1 MSIDQSKIR
10 NFCIIAHIDHGKST
24 LADRIIEKTGTLTS
38 REMQAQVLD
47 NMDLE
52 RERGITI
59 KSQAVRII
67 YQAKDGEEYIFN
79 LIDTPGHVDFNY
91 EVSRSLAACD
101 GAILVVDAAQGVEAQ
116 TLANV
121 YLALDHDLDVLPVIN
136 KIDLPSARPEEVA
149 QEIEDVIGIEAMDAP
164 RISAKTGLNIEE
176 VLEQIVTKIPAP
188 AGDPKAPLKALIFDA
203 LYDSYKGVIVFCRI
217 KEGTVKVGTKIK
229 MMATG
234 AEDLVTEVGYF
245 GAGQFIPCDEL
256 SAGMV
261 GYITASI
268 KNVKDTRVGDTITDA
283 AEPITPEKQAEIER
297 WLASQPKHQPADSV
311 TEKRSNLLIVFAESL
326 ESWVLEKKVD
336 GKEITPCLNRL
347 LKEKSTLYAPNVLT
361 QVKGGRSIDAQLM
374 ICSGLLPLM
383 SGTYSSLYY
392 DNTFYTLQKAMRWL
406 KHSRSYLLTIDKV
419 STWNQGAV
427 ARSFGTDT
435 IISYHDF
442 KMTEAFGTHKR
453 IGDASFFK
461 QCREKIERGEVWKP
475 GESVYMQFVTYSGH
489 APFKLPNH
497 LRTITFPASIP
508 EKAADYMTTAHY
520 TDKAIGDFV
529 AYLKTL
535 PQYKETIVVIVGDH
549 EGLASYRQ
557 ELVGNPACRGLVSD
571 KQLTPFIVLNS
582 PVGMR
587 YDKFMG
593 QIDIY
598 PTLLNL
604 MQLDA
609 YRWHGLGQSI
619 LDPRKQGVAVGSV
632 MNVEGTG
639 SDKEVERL
647 KEAHTVSDY
656 MLRYDWLK
664 RLD

>member
-1 MSIDQSKIR
+1 MRQQLWDKTAIIFAVGIFLTFVAFDVIWCMDTTFASFSFFETYATK
-10 NFCIIAHIDHGKST
+10 IIAT
-24 LADRIIEKTGTLTS
+24 LALAGVYALT
-38 REMQAQVLD
+38 RCRWAQ
-47 NMDLE
+47 
-52 RERGITI
+52 I
-59 KSQAVRII
+59 
-67 YQAKDGEEYIFN
+67 
-79 LIDTPGHVDFNY
+79 
-91 EVSRSLAACD
+91 
-101 GAILVVDAAQGVEAQ
+101 VVM
-116 TLANV
+116 
-121 YLALDHDLDVLPVIN
+121 ALLDVLLVANLMYFRTYYSAIPASSYLEAGNLADFKASVTDSLRWADIV
-136 KIDLPSARPEEVA
+136 LPLITIATAVMAFRYKTTKRQPLTAVLKWWAAPLAGFALLLTGVNLCKGGFHKSLRSVRQSAYLCSA
-149 QEIEDVIGIEAMDAP
+149 DAP
-164 RISAKTGLNIEE
+164 
-176 VLEQIVTKIPAP
+176 
-188 AGDPKAPLKALIFDA
+188 IFSVFGCIW
-203 LYDSYKGVIVFCRI
+203 YD
-217 KEGTVKVGTKIK
+217 
-229 MMATG
+229 
-234 AEDLVTEVGYF
+234 
-245 GAGQFIPCDEL
+245 
-256 SAGMV
+256 
-261 GYITASI
+261 
-268 KNVKDTRVGDTITDA
+268 ITDA

-297 WLASQPKHQPADSV
+297 WLASQPKHQPANSV

-392 DNTFYTLQKAMRWL
+392 DNTFYTLQKAMRGL

-453 IGDASFFK
+453 IGDASFFQ

-489 APFKLPNH
+489 APFKLPDH

-508 EKAADYMTTAHY
+508 EKAVDYMTTAHY

-582 PVGMR
+582 PVGIR

>member
-1 MSIDQSKIR
+1 MRQQLWDKTAIIFAVGIFLTFVAFDVIWCMDTTFASFSFFETYATK
-10 NFCIIAHIDHGKST
+10 IIAT
-24 LADRIIEKTGTLTS
+24 LALAGVYALT
-38 REMQAQVLD
+38 RCRWAQ
-47 NMDLE
+47 
-52 RERGITI
+52 I
-59 KSQAVRII
+59 
-67 YQAKDGEEYIFN
+67 
-79 LIDTPGHVDFNY
+79 
-91 EVSRSLAACD
+91 
-101 GAILVVDAAQGVEAQ
+101 VVM
-116 TLANV
+116 
-121 YLALDHDLDVLPVIN
+121 ALLDVLLVANLMYFRTYYSAIPASSYLEAGNLADFKASVTDSLRWADIV
-136 KIDLPSARPEEVA
+136 LPLITIATAVMAFRYKTTKRQPLTAVLKWWAAPLAGFALLLTGVNLCKGGFHKSLRSVRQSAYLCSA
-149 QEIEDVIGIEAMDAP
+149 DAP
-164 RISAKTGLNIEE
+164 
-176 VLEQIVTKIPAP
+176 
-188 AGDPKAPLKALIFDA
+188 IFSVFGCIW
-203 LYDSYKGVIVFCRI
+203 YD
-217 KEGTVKVGTKIK
+217 
-229 MMATG
+229 
-234 AEDLVTEVGYF
+234 
-245 GAGQFIPCDEL
+245 
-256 SAGMV
+256 
-261 GYITASI
+261 
-268 KNVKDTRVGDTITDA
+268 ITDA

-392 DNTFYTLQKAMRWL
+392 DNTFYTLQKAMRGL

-453 IGDASFFK
+453 IGDASFFQ

-489 APFKLPNH
+489 APFKLPDH

-557 ELVGNPACRGLVSD
+557 ELVGNPACHGLVSD

-656 MLRYDWLK
+656 ILRYDWLK

>member
-1 MSIDQSKIR
+1 MRQQLWDKTAIVFAVGIFLTFVAFDVIWCMDTTFASFSFFETYATK
-10 NFCIIAHIDHGKST
+10 IIAT
-24 LADRIIEKTGTLTS
+24 LALAGVYALT
-38 REMQAQVLD
+38 RCRWAQ
-47 NMDLE
+47 
-52 RERGITI
+52 I
-59 KSQAVRII
+59 
-67 YQAKDGEEYIFN
+67 
-79 LIDTPGHVDFNY
+79 
-91 EVSRSLAACD
+91 
-101 GAILVVDAAQGVEAQ
+101 VVM
-116 TLANV
+116 
-121 YLALDHDLDVLPVIN
+121 ALLDVLLVANLMYFRTYYSAIPASSYLEAGNLADFKASVTDSLRWADIV
-136 KIDLPSARPEEVA
+136 LPLISIATAVMAFRYKTTKRQPLTAVLKWWAAPLAGFALLLTGVNLCKGGFHKSLRSVRQSAYLCSA
-149 QEIEDVIGIEAMDAP
+149 DAP
-164 RISAKTGLNIEE
+164 
-176 VLEQIVTKIPAP
+176 
-188 AGDPKAPLKALIFDA
+188 IFSVFGCIW
-203 LYDSYKGVIVFCRI
+203 YD
-217 KEGTVKVGTKIK
+217 
-229 MMATG
+229 
-234 AEDLVTEVGYF
+234 
-245 GAGQFIPCDEL
+245 
-256 SAGMV
+256 
-261 GYITASI
+261 
-268 KNVKDTRVGDTITDA
+268 ITDA
-283 AEPITPEKQAEIER
+283 AEPITPEKQAEIEQ

-336 GKEITPCLNRL
+336 GKEITPYLNRL

-392 DNTFYTLQKAMRWL
+392 DNTFYTLQKAMRGL

-453 IGDASFFK
+453 IGDASFFQ

-489 APFKLPNH
+489 APFKLPDH

-557 ELVGNPACRGLVSD
+557 ELVGNPACHGLVSD

-604 MQLDA
+604 MQLDT

>member
-1 MSIDQSKIR
+1 MRQQLWDKTSIVFAVGIFLTFVAFDVIWCMDTTFASFSFFETYATK
-10 NFCIIAHIDHGKST
+10 IIAT
-24 LADRIIEKTGTLTS
+24 LALAGVYALT
-38 REMQAQVLD
+38 RCRWAQ
-47 NMDLE
+47 
-52 RERGITI
+52 I
-59 KSQAVRII
+59 
-67 YQAKDGEEYIFN
+67 
-79 LIDTPGHVDFNY
+79 
-91 EVSRSLAACD
+91 
-101 GAILVVDAAQGVEAQ
+101 VVM
-116 TLANV
+116 
-121 YLALDHDLDVLPVIN
+121 ALLDVLLVANLMYFRTYYSAIPASSYLEAGNLADFKASVTDSLRWADIV
-136 KIDLPSARPEEVA
+136 LPLITIATAVMAFRYKTTKRQPLTAVLKWWAAPLAGFALLLTGVNLCKGGFHKSLRSVRQSAYLCSA
-149 QEIEDVIGIEAMDAP
+149 DAP
-164 RISAKTGLNIEE
+164 
-176 VLEQIVTKIPAP
+176 
-188 AGDPKAPLKALIFDA
+188 IFSVFGCIW
-203 LYDSYKGVIVFCRI
+203 YD
-217 KEGTVKVGTKIK
+217 
-229 MMATG
+229 
-234 AEDLVTEVGYF
+234 
-245 GAGQFIPCDEL
+245 
-256 SAGMV
+256 
-261 GYITASI
+261 
-268 KNVKDTRVGDTITDA
+268 ITDA
-283 AEPITPEKQAEIER
+283 AEPITPEKQAEIEQ

-392 DNTFYTLQKAMRWL
+392 DNTFYTLQKAMRGL

-453 IGDASFFK
+453 IGDASFFQ

>member
-1 MSIDQSKIR
+1 MKQQLWDKTAIIFAVGIFLTFVAFDVIWCMDTTFASFSFFETYATK
-10 NFCIIAHIDHGKST
+10 IIAT
-24 LADRIIEKTGTLTS
+24 LALAGVYALT
-38 REMQAQVLD
+38 RCRWAQ
-47 NMDLE
+47 
-52 RERGITI
+52 I
-59 KSQAVRII
+59 
-67 YQAKDGEEYIFN
+67 
-79 LIDTPGHVDFNY
+79 
-91 EVSRSLAACD
+91 
-101 GAILVVDAAQGVEAQ
+101 VVM
-116 TLANV
+116 
-121 YLALDHDLDVLPVIN
+121 ALLDVLLVANLMYFRTYYSAIPASSYLEAGNLADFKASVTDSLRWADIVLPLITIATAVIAFRYKTTKRQPLTAVLKWWAAPLAGFALLLTGVN
-136 KIDLPSARPEEVA
+136 LCKGGFHKSLRSVRQSAYLCSA
-149 QEIEDVIGIEAMDAP
+149 DAP
-164 RISAKTGLNIEE
+164 
-176 VLEQIVTKIPAP
+176 
-188 AGDPKAPLKALIFDA
+188 IFSIFGCIW
-203 LYDSYKGVIVFCRI
+203 YD
-217 KEGTVKVGTKIK
+217 
-229 MMATG
+229 
-234 AEDLVTEVGYF
+234 
-245 GAGQFIPCDEL
+245 
-256 SAGMV
+256 
-261 GYITASI
+261 
-268 KNVKDTRVGDTITDA
+268 ITDA

-326 ESWVLEKKVD
+326 ESWVLEKEVD

-392 DNTFYTLQKAMRWL
+392 DNTFYTLQKAMRGL

-453 IGDASFFK
+453 IGDASFFQ

-489 APFKLPNH
+489 APFKLPDH

-557 ELVGNPACRGLVSD
+557 ELVSNPACRGLVSD

>member
-1 MSIDQSKIR
+1 MRQQLWDKTAIIFAVGIFLTFVAFDVIWCMDTTFASFSFFETYATK
-10 NFCIIAHIDHGKST
+10 IIAT
-24 LADRIIEKTGTLTS
+24 LALAGVYALT
-38 REMQAQVLD
+38 RCRWAQ
-47 NMDLE
+47 
-52 RERGITI
+52 I
-59 KSQAVRII
+59 
-67 YQAKDGEEYIFN
+67 
-79 LIDTPGHVDFNY
+79 
-91 EVSRSLAACD
+91 
-101 GAILVVDAAQGVEAQ
+101 VVM
-116 TLANV
+116 
-121 YLALDHDLDVLPVIN
+121 ALLDVLLVANLMYFRTYYSAIPASSYLEAGNLADFKASVTDSLRWADIV
-136 KIDLPSARPEEVA
+136 LPLITIATAVMAFRYKATKRQPLTAVLKWWAAPLAGFALLLTGVNLCKGGFHKSLRSVRQSAYLCSA
-149 QEIEDVIGIEAMDAP
+149 DAP
-164 RISAKTGLNIEE
+164 
-176 VLEQIVTKIPAP
+176 
-188 AGDPKAPLKALIFDA
+188 IFSVFGCIW
-203 LYDSYKGVIVFCRI
+203 YD
-217 KEGTVKVGTKIK
+217 
-229 MMATG
+229 
-234 AEDLVTEVGYF
+234 
-245 GAGQFIPCDEL
+245 
-256 SAGMV
+256 
-261 GYITASI
+261 
-268 KNVKDTRVGDTITDA
+268 ITDA

-392 DNTFYTLQKAMRWL
+392 DNTFYTLQKAMRGL

-453 IGDASFFK
+453 IGDASFFQ

-489 APFKLPNH
+489 APFKLPDH

-520 TDKAIGDFV
+520 TDKANGDFV

>member
-1 MSIDQSKIR
+1 MRQQLWDKTAIIFAVGIFLTFVAFDVIWCMDTTFASFSFFETYATK
-10 NFCIIAHIDHGKST
+10 IIAT
-24 LADRIIEKTGTLTS
+24 LALAGVYALT
-38 REMQAQVLD
+38 RCRWAQ
-47 NMDLE
+47 
-52 RERGITI
+52 I
-59 KSQAVRII
+59 
-67 YQAKDGEEYIFN
+67 
-79 LIDTPGHVDFNY
+79 
-91 EVSRSLAACD
+91 
-101 GAILVVDAAQGVEAQ
+101 VVM
-116 TLANV
+116 
-121 YLALDHDLDVLPVIN
+121 ALLDVLLVAN
-136 KIDLPSARPEEVA
+136 LMYFRTYYSAIPA
-149 QEIEDVIGIEAMDAP
+149 SSYLEAGNLADFKASVTDSLRWADIVMPLITIATAVMAFRYKTTKRQPLTAVLKWWAAPLAGFALLLTGVNLCKGGFHKSLRSVRQSAYLCSADAP
-164 RISAKTGLNIEE
+164 
-176 VLEQIVTKIPAP
+176 
-188 AGDPKAPLKALIFDA
+188 IFSVFGCIW
-203 LYDSYKGVIVFCRI
+203 YD
-217 KEGTVKVGTKIK
+217 
-229 MMATG
+229 
-234 AEDLVTEVGYF
+234 
-245 GAGQFIPCDEL
+245 
-256 SAGMV
+256 
-261 GYITASI
+261 
-268 KNVKDTRVGDTITDA
+268 ITDA

-392 DNTFYTLQKAMRWL
+392 DNTFYTLQKAMRGL

-453 IGDASFFK
+453 IGDASFFQ

-489 APFKLPNH
+489 APFKLPDH

-557 ELVGNPACRGLVSD
+557 ELVDNPICHGLVSD

>member
-1 MSIDQSKIR
+1 MRQQLWDKTAIIFAVGIFLTFVAFDVIWCMDTTFASFSFFETYATK
-10 NFCIIAHIDHGKST
+10 IIAT
-24 LADRIIEKTGTLTS
+24 LALAGVYALT
-38 REMQAQVLD
+38 RCRWAQ
-47 NMDLE
+47 
-52 RERGITI
+52 I
-59 KSQAVRII
+59 
-67 YQAKDGEEYIFN
+67 
-79 LIDTPGHVDFNY
+79 
-91 EVSRSLAACD
+91 
-101 GAILVVDAAQGVEAQ
+101 VVM
-116 TLANV
+116 
-121 YLALDHDLDVLPVIN
+121 ALLDVLLVANLMYFRTYYSAIPTSSYLEAGNLADFKASVTDSLRWADIV
-136 KIDLPSARPEEVA
+136 LPLITIATAVMAFRYKTTKRQPLTAVLKWWAAPLAGFALLLTGVNLCKGGFHKSLRSVRQSAYLCSA
-149 QEIEDVIGIEAMDAP
+149 DAP
-164 RISAKTGLNIEE
+164 
-176 VLEQIVTKIPAP
+176 
-188 AGDPKAPLKALIFDA
+188 IFSVFGCIW
-203 LYDSYKGVIVFCRI
+203 YD
-217 KEGTVKVGTKIK
+217 
-229 MMATG
+229 
-234 AEDLVTEVGYF
+234 
-245 GAGQFIPCDEL
+245 
-256 SAGMV
+256 
-261 GYITASI
+261 
-268 KNVKDTRVGDTITDA
+268 ITDA

-392 DNTFYTLQKAMRWL
+392 DNTFYTLQKAMRGL

-453 IGDASFFK
+453 IGDASFFQ

-489 APFKLPNH
+489 APFKLPDH

-508 EKAADYMTTAHY
+508 EKVADYMNTAHY

-535 PQYKETIVVIVGDH
+535 PQYKETIVVIVGGH

>member
-1 MSIDQSKIR
+1 MRQQLWDKTAIIFAVGIFLTFVAFDVIWCMDTTFASFSFFETYATK
-10 NFCIIAHIDHGKST
+10 IIAT
-24 LADRIIEKTGTLTS
+24 LALAGVYALTRS
-38 REMQAQVLD
+38 RWAQ
-47 NMDLE
+47 
-52 RERGITI
+52 I
-59 KSQAVRII
+59 
-67 YQAKDGEEYIFN
+67 
-79 LIDTPGHVDFNY
+79 
-91 EVSRSLAACD
+91 
-101 GAILVVDAAQGVEAQ
+101 VVM
-116 TLANV
+116 
-121 YLALDHDLDVLPVIN
+121 ALLDVLMVANLMYFRTYYSAIPASSYLEAGNLADFKASVTDSLRWADIV
-136 KIDLPSARPEEVA
+136 LPLITIATAVMAFRSKTTKRQPLTAVLKWWAAPLAGFALLLTGVNLCKGGFHKSLRSVRQSAYLCSA
-149 QEIEDVIGIEAMDAP
+149 DAP
-164 RISAKTGLNIEE
+164 
-176 VLEQIVTKIPAP
+176 
-188 AGDPKAPLKALIFDA
+188 IFSVFGCIW
-203 LYDSYKGVIVFCRI
+203 YD
-217 KEGTVKVGTKIK
+217 
-229 MMATG
+229 
-234 AEDLVTEVGYF
+234 
-245 GAGQFIPCDEL
+245 
-256 SAGMV
+256 
-261 GYITASI
+261 
-268 KNVKDTRVGDTITDA
+268 ITDA

-326 ESWVLEKKVD
+326 ESWVLEKEVD

-392 DNTFYTLQKAMRWL
+392 DNTFYTLQKAMRGL

-453 IGDASFFK
+453 IGDASFFQ
-461 QCREKIERGEVWKP
+461 QCREKIESGEVWKP

-582 PVGMR
+582 PIGMR

-647 KEAHTVSDY
+647 KEAHSVSDY
-656 MLRYDWLK
+656 MLRYNWLK

>member
-1 MSIDQSKIR
+1 MRQQLWDKTAIIFAVGIFLTFVAFDVIWCMDTTFASFSFFETYATK
-10 NFCIIAHIDHGKST
+10 IIAT
-24 LADRIIEKTGTLTS
+24 LALAGVYALT
-38 REMQAQVLD
+38 RCRWAQ
-47 NMDLE
+47 
-52 RERGITI
+52 I
-59 KSQAVRII
+59 
-67 YQAKDGEEYIFN
+67 
-79 LIDTPGHVDFNY
+79 
-91 EVSRSLAACD
+91 
-101 GAILVVDAAQGVEAQ
+101 VVM
-116 TLANV
+116 
-121 YLALDHDLDVLPVIN
+121 ALLDVLLVAN
-136 KIDLPSARPEEVA
+136 LMYFRTYYSAIPA
-149 QEIEDVIGIEAMDAP
+149 SSYLEAGNLADFKASVTDSLRWADIVLLLISIATAVMAFRYKTTKRQPLTAVLKWWAAPLAGFALLLTGVNLCKGGFHKSLRSVRQSAYLCSADAP
-164 RISAKTGLNIEE
+164 
-176 VLEQIVTKIPAP
+176 
-188 AGDPKAPLKALIFDA
+188 IFSVFGCIW
-203 LYDSYKGVIVFCRI
+203 YD
-217 KEGTVKVGTKIK
+217 
-229 MMATG
+229 
-234 AEDLVTEVGYF
+234 
-245 GAGQFIPCDEL
+245 
-256 SAGMV
+256 
-261 GYITASI
+261 
-268 KNVKDTRVGDTITDA
+268 ITDA

-392 DNTFYTLQKAMRWL
+392 DNTFYTLQKAMRGL

-453 IGDASFFK
+453 IGDASFFQ

-489 APFKLPNH
+489 APFKLPDH

>member
-1 MSIDQSKIR
+1 MRQQLWDKTAIIFAVGIFLTFVAFDVIWCMDTTFASFSFFETYATK
-10 NFCIIAHIDHGKST
+10 IIAT
-24 LADRIIEKTGTLTS
+24 LALAGVYALT
-38 REMQAQVLD
+38 RCRWAQ
-47 NMDLE
+47 
-52 RERGITI
+52 I
-59 KSQAVRII
+59 
-67 YQAKDGEEYIFN
+67 
-79 LIDTPGHVDFNY
+79 
-91 EVSRSLAACD
+91 
-101 GAILVVDAAQGVEAQ
+101 VVI
-116 TLANV
+116 
-121 YLALDHDLDVLPVIN
+121 ALLDVLLVANLMYFRTYYSAIPASSYLEAGNLADFKASVTDSLRWADIV
-136 KIDLPSARPEEVA
+136 LPLITIATAVMAFRYKTAKRQPLTAVLKWWAAPLAGFALLLTGVNLCKGGFHKSLRSVRQSAYLCSA
-149 QEIEDVIGIEAMDAP
+149 DAP
-164 RISAKTGLNIEE
+164 
-176 VLEQIVTKIPAP
+176 
-188 AGDPKAPLKALIFDA
+188 IFSVFGCIW
-203 LYDSYKGVIVFCRI
+203 YD
-217 KEGTVKVGTKIK
+217 
-229 MMATG
+229 
-234 AEDLVTEVGYF
+234 
-245 GAGQFIPCDEL
+245 
-256 SAGMV
+256 
-261 GYITASI
+261 
-268 KNVKDTRVGDTITDA
+268 ITDA

-392 DNTFYTLQKAMRWL
+392 DNTFYTLQKAMRGL

-453 IGDASFFK
+453 IGDASFFQ
-461 QCREKIERGEVWKP
+461 QCQEKIERGEVWKP

-489 APFKLPNH
+489 APFKLPDH

>member
-1 MSIDQSKIR
+1 MRQQLWDKTAITFAVGIFLTFVAFDVIWCMDTTFASFSFFETYATK
-10 NFCIIAHIDHGKST
+10 IIAT
-24 LADRIIEKTGTLTS
+24 LALAGVYALT
-38 REMQAQVLD
+38 RCRWAQ
-47 NMDLE
+47 
-52 RERGITI
+52 I
-59 KSQAVRII
+59 
-67 YQAKDGEEYIFN
+67 
-79 LIDTPGHVDFNY
+79 
-91 EVSRSLAACD
+91 
-101 GAILVVDAAQGVEAQ
+101 VVM
-116 TLANV
+116 
-121 YLALDHDLDVLPVIN
+121 ALLDVLLVANLMYFRTYYSAIPASSYLEAGNLADFKASVTDSLRWADIV
-136 KIDLPSARPEEVA
+136 LPLITIATAVMAFRYKTTKRQPLTAVLKWWTAPLAGFALLLTGVNLCKGGFHKSLRSVRQSAYLCSA
-149 QEIEDVIGIEAMDAP
+149 DAP
-164 RISAKTGLNIEE
+164 
-176 VLEQIVTKIPAP
+176 
-188 AGDPKAPLKALIFDA
+188 IFSVFGCIW
-203 LYDSYKGVIVFCRI
+203 YD
-217 KEGTVKVGTKIK
+217 
-229 MMATG
+229 
-234 AEDLVTEVGYF
+234 
-245 GAGQFIPCDEL
+245 
-256 SAGMV
+256 
-261 GYITASI
+261 
-268 KNVKDTRVGDTITDA
+268 ITDA

-392 DNTFYTLQKAMRWL
+392 DNTFYTLQKAMRGQ

-453 IGDASFFK
+453 IGDASFFQ

-489 APFKLPNH
+489 APFKLPDH

-619 LDPRKQGVAVGSV
+619 LDPRKQGVAVGSM

-647 KEAHTVSDY
+647 NEAHTVSDY

>member
-1 MSIDQSKIR
+1 MRQQLWDKTAIIFAVGIFLTFVAFDVIWCMDTTFASFSFFETYATK
-10 NFCIIAHIDHGKST
+10 IIAT
-24 LADRIIEKTGTLTS
+24 LALAGVYALT
-38 REMQAQVLD
+38 RCRWAQ
-47 NMDLE
+47 
-52 RERGITI
+52 I
-59 KSQAVRII
+59 
-67 YQAKDGEEYIFN
+67 
-79 LIDTPGHVDFNY
+79 
-91 EVSRSLAACD
+91 
-101 GAILVVDAAQGVEAQ
+101 VVM
-116 TLANV
+116 
-121 YLALDHDLDVLPVIN
+121 ALLDVLLVANLMYFRTYYSAIPASSYLEAGNLADFKASVTDSLRWADIV
-136 KIDLPSARPEEVA
+136 LPLITIATAVMAFRYKTTKRQPLTAVLKWWAAPLAGFALLLTGVNLCKGGFHKSLRSVRQSAYLCSA
-149 QEIEDVIGIEAMDAP
+149 DAP
-164 RISAKTGLNIEE
+164 
-176 VLEQIVTKIPAP
+176 
-188 AGDPKAPLKALIFDA
+188 IFSVFGCIW
-203 LYDSYKGVIVFCRI
+203 YD
-217 KEGTVKVGTKIK
+217 
-229 MMATG
+229 
-234 AEDLVTEVGYF
+234 
-245 GAGQFIPCDEL
+245 
-256 SAGMV
+256 
-261 GYITASI
+261 
-268 KNVKDTRVGDTITDA
+268 ITDA
-283 AEPITPEKQAEIER
+283 AEPITPEKQAEIEL

-336 GKEITPCLNRL
+336 GKEITPCLNSL

-392 DNTFYTLQKAMRWL
+392 DNTFYTLQKAMRGL

-453 IGDASFFK
+453 IGDASFFQ

-489 APFKLPNH
+489 APFKLPDH

>member
-1 MSIDQSKIR
+1 MRQQLWDKTAIIFAVGIFLTFVAFDVIWCMDTTFASFSFFETYATK
-10 NFCIIAHIDHGKST
+10 IIAT
-24 LADRIIEKTGTLTS
+24 LALAGVYALT
-38 REMQAQVLD
+38 RCRWAQ
-47 NMDLE
+47 
-52 RERGITI
+52 I
-59 KSQAVRII
+59 
-67 YQAKDGEEYIFN
+67 
-79 LIDTPGHVDFNY
+79 
-91 EVSRSLAACD
+91 
-101 GAILVVDAAQGVEAQ
+101 VVM
-116 TLANV
+116 
-121 YLALDHDLDVLPVIN
+121 ALLDVLLVANLMYFRTYYSAIPASSYLEAGNLADFKASVTDSLRWADIV
-136 KIDLPSARPEEVA
+136 LPLITIATAVMAFRYKTTKRQPLTAVLKWWAAPLAGFALLLTGVNLCKGGFHKSLRSVRQSAYLCSA
-149 QEIEDVIGIEAMDAP
+149 DAP
-164 RISAKTGLNIEE
+164 
-176 VLEQIVTKIPAP
+176 
-188 AGDPKAPLKALIFDA
+188 IFSVFGCFW
-203 LYDSYKGVIVFCRI
+203 YD
-217 KEGTVKVGTKIK
+217 
-229 MMATG
+229 
-234 AEDLVTEVGYF
+234 
-245 GAGQFIPCDEL
+245 
-256 SAGMV
+256 
-261 GYITASI
+261 
-268 KNVKDTRVGDTITDA
+268 ITDA

-392 DNTFYTLQKAMRWL
+392 DNTFYTLQKAMRGL

-453 IGDASFFK
+453 IGDASFFQ

-489 APFKLPNH
+489 APFKLPDH

-557 ELVGNPACRGLVSD
+557 ELIGNPACRGLVSD

>member
-1 MSIDQSKIR
+1 MDTTFASFSFFETYATK
-10 NFCIIAHIDHGKST
+10 IIAT
-24 LADRIIEKTGTLTS
+24 LALAGVYALT
-38 REMQAQVLD
+38 RCRWAQ
-47 NMDLE
+47 
-52 RERGITI
+52 I
-59 KSQAVRII
+59 
-67 YQAKDGEEYIFN
+67 
-79 LIDTPGHVDFNY
+79 
-91 EVSRSLAACD
+91 
-101 GAILVVDAAQGVEAQ
+101 VVM
-116 TLANV
+116 
-121 YLALDHDLDVLPVIN
+121 ALLDVLLVANLMYFRTYYSAIPASSYLEAGNLADFKASVTDSLRWADIV
-136 KIDLPSARPEEVA
+136 LPLITIATAVMAFRYKTTKRQPLTAVLKWWAAPLAGFALLLTGVNLCKGGFHKSLRSVRQSAYLCSA
-149 QEIEDVIGIEAMDAP
+149 DAP
-164 RISAKTGLNIEE
+164 
-176 VLEQIVTKIPAP
+176 
-188 AGDPKAPLKALIFDA
+188 IFSVFGCIW
-203 LYDSYKGVIVFCRI
+203 YD
-217 KEGTVKVGTKIK
+217 
-229 MMATG
+229 
-234 AEDLVTEVGYF
+234 
-245 GAGQFIPCDEL
+245 
-256 SAGMV
+256 
-261 GYITASI
+261 
-268 KNVKDTRVGDTITDA
+268 ITDA

-392 DNTFYTLQKAMRWL
+392 DNTFYTLQKAMRGL

-453 IGDASFFK
+453 IGDASFFQ

-489 APFKLPNH
+489 APFKLPDH

>member
-1 MSIDQSKIR
+1 MRQQLWDKTAIIFAVGIFLTFVAFDVIWCMDTTFASFSFFETYATK
-10 NFCIIAHIDHGKST
+10 IIAT
-24 LADRIIEKTGTLTS
+24 LALAGVYALT
-38 REMQAQVLD
+38 RCRWAQ
-47 NMDLE
+47 
-52 RERGITI
+52 I
-59 KSQAVRII
+59 
-67 YQAKDGEEYIFN
+67 
-79 LIDTPGHVDFNY
+79 
-91 EVSRSLAACD
+91 
-101 GAILVVDAAQGVEAQ
+101 VVM
-116 TLANV
+116 
-121 YLALDHDLDVLPVIN
+121 ALLDVLLVAN
-136 KIDLPSARPEEVA
+136 LMYFRTYYSAIPA
-149 QEIEDVIGIEAMDAP
+149 SSYLEAGNLADFKASVTDSLRWADIVMSLITIATAVMAFRYKTTKRQPLTAVLKWWAAPLAGFALLLTGVNLCKGGFHKSLRSVRQSAYLCSADAP
-164 RISAKTGLNIEE
+164 
-176 VLEQIVTKIPAP
+176 
-188 AGDPKAPLKALIFDA
+188 IFSVFGCIW
-203 LYDSYKGVIVFCRI
+203 YD
-217 KEGTVKVGTKIK
+217 
-229 MMATG
+229 
-234 AEDLVTEVGYF
+234 
-245 GAGQFIPCDEL
+245 
-256 SAGMV
+256 
-261 GYITASI
+261 
-268 KNVKDTRVGDTITDA
+268 ITDA
-283 AEPITPEKQAEIER
+283 AEPITPEKQVEIER

-392 DNTFYTLQKAMRWL
+392 DNTFYTLQKAMRGL

-453 IGDASFFK
+453 IGDASFFQ

-489 APFKLPNH
+489 APFKLPDH

>member
-1 MSIDQSKIR
+1 MRQQLWDKTAIIFAVGIFLTFVAFDVIWCMDTTFASFSFFETYATK
-10 NFCIIAHIDHGKST
+10 IIAT
-24 LADRIIEKTGTLTS
+24 LALAGVYALT
-38 REMQAQVLD
+38 RCRWAQ
-47 NMDLE
+47 
-52 RERGITI
+52 I
-59 KSQAVRII
+59 
-67 YQAKDGEEYIFN
+67 
-79 LIDTPGHVDFNY
+79 
-91 EVSRSLAACD
+91 
-101 GAILVVDAAQGVEAQ
+101 VVM
-116 TLANV
+116 
-121 YLALDHDLDVLPVIN
+121 ALLDVLLVANLMYFRTYYSAIPASSYLEAGNLADFKASVTDSLRWADIV
-136 KIDLPSARPEEVA
+136 LPLITIATAVMAFRYKTTKRQPLTAVLKWWAAPLAGFALLLTGVNLCKGGFHKSLCSVRQSAYLCSA
-149 QEIEDVIGIEAMDAP
+149 DAP
-164 RISAKTGLNIEE
+164 
-176 VLEQIVTKIPAP
+176 
-188 AGDPKAPLKALIFDA
+188 IFSVFGCIW
-203 LYDSYKGVIVFCRI
+203 YD
-217 KEGTVKVGTKIK
+217 
-229 MMATG
+229 
-234 AEDLVTEVGYF
+234 
-245 GAGQFIPCDEL
+245 
-256 SAGMV
+256 
-261 GYITASI
+261 
-268 KNVKDTRVGDTITDA
+268 ITDA

-392 DNTFYTLQKAMRWL
+392 DNTFYTLQKAMRGL

-453 IGDASFFK
+453 IGDASFFQ

-489 APFKLPNH
+489 APFKLPDH

-549 EGLASYRQ
+549 EGLVSYRQ

>member
-1 MSIDQSKIR
+1 MRQQLWDKTAIIFAVGIFLTFVAFDVIWCMDTTFASFSFFETYATK
-10 NFCIIAHIDHGKST
+10 IIAT
-24 LADRIIEKTGTLTS
+24 LALTGVYALT
-38 REMQAQVLD
+38 RCRWAQ
-47 NMDLE
+47 
-52 RERGITI
+52 I
-59 KSQAVRII
+59 
-67 YQAKDGEEYIFN
+67 
-79 LIDTPGHVDFNY
+79 
-91 EVSRSLAACD
+91 
-101 GAILVVDAAQGVEAQ
+101 VVM
-116 TLANV
+116 
-121 YLALDHDLDVLPVIN
+121 ALLDVLLVAN
-136 KIDLPSARPEEVA
+136 LMYFRTYYSAIPA
-149 QEIEDVIGIEAMDAP
+149 SSYLEAGNLADFKASVTDSLRWADIVMPLITIATAVMAFRYKTTKRQPLTAVLKWWAAPLAGFALLLTGVNLCKGGFHKSLRSVRQSAYLCSADAP
-164 RISAKTGLNIEE
+164 
-176 VLEQIVTKIPAP
+176 
-188 AGDPKAPLKALIFDA
+188 IFSVFGCIW
-203 LYDSYKGVIVFCRI
+203 YD
-217 KEGTVKVGTKIK
+217 
-229 MMATG
+229 
-234 AEDLVTEVGYF
+234 
-245 GAGQFIPCDEL
+245 
-256 SAGMV
+256 
-261 GYITASI
+261 
-268 KNVKDTRVGDTITDA
+268 ITDA

-392 DNTFYTLQKAMRWL
+392 DNTFYTLQKAMRGL

-453 IGDASFFK
+453 IGDASFFQ

-489 APFKLPNH
+489 APFKLPDH

>member
-1 MSIDQSKIR
+1 MRQQLWDKTAIIFAVGIFLTFVAFDVIWCMDTTFASFSFFETYATK
-10 NFCIIAHIDHGKST
+10 IIAT
-24 LADRIIEKTGTLTS
+24 LALAGVYALT
-38 REMQAQVLD
+38 RCRWAQ
-47 NMDLE
+47 
-52 RERGITI
+52 I
-59 KSQAVRII
+59 
-67 YQAKDGEEYIFN
+67 
-79 LIDTPGHVDFNY
+79 
-91 EVSRSLAACD
+91 
-101 GAILVVDAAQGVEAQ
+101 VVM
-116 TLANV
+116 
-121 YLALDHDLDVLPVIN
+121 ALLDVLLVANLMYFRTYYSAIPASSYLEAGNLADFKASVTDSLRWADIV
-136 KIDLPSARPEEVA
+136 LPLITIATAVMAFRYKTTKRQPLTAVLKWWAVPLAGFALLLTGVNLCKGGFHKSLRSVRQSAYLCSA
-149 QEIEDVIGIEAMDAP
+149 DAP
-164 RISAKTGLNIEE
+164 
-176 VLEQIVTKIPAP
+176 
-188 AGDPKAPLKALIFDA
+188 IFSVFGCIW
-203 LYDSYKGVIVFCRI
+203 YD
-217 KEGTVKVGTKIK
+217 
-229 MMATG
+229 
-234 AEDLVTEVGYF
+234 
-245 GAGQFIPCDEL
+245 
-256 SAGMV
+256 
-261 GYITASI
+261 
-268 KNVKDTRVGDTITDA
+268 ITDA

-297 WLASQPKHQPADSV
+297 WLASQPKHQPANSV

-392 DNTFYTLQKAMRWL
+392 DNTFYTLQKAMRGL

-453 IGDASFFK
+453 IGDASFFQ

-489 APFKLPNH
+489 APFKLPDH

-609 YRWHGLGQSI
+609 HRWHGLGQSI
-619 LDPRKQGVAVGSV
+619 LDPRKQGVTVGSV

-647 KEAHTVSDY
+647 KEAHTVADY

>member
-1 MSIDQSKIR
+1 MRQQLWDKTAIIFAVGIFLTFVAFDVIWCMDTTFASFSFFETYATK
-10 NFCIIAHIDHGKST
+10 IIAT
-24 LADRIIEKTGTLTS
+24 LALAGVYALT
-38 REMQAQVLD
+38 RCRWAQ
-47 NMDLE
+47 
-52 RERGITI
+52 I
-59 KSQAVRII
+59 
-67 YQAKDGEEYIFN
+67 
-79 LIDTPGHVDFNY
+79 
-91 EVSRSLAACD
+91 
-101 GAILVVDAAQGVEAQ
+101 VVM
-116 TLANV
+116 
-121 YLALDHDLDVLPVIN
+121 ALLDVLLVANLMYFRTYYSAIPASSYLEAGNLADFKASVTDSLRWADIV
-136 KIDLPSARPEEVA
+136 LPLITIATAVMAFRYKTTKRQPLTAVLKWWAAPLAGFALLLTGVNLCKGGFHKSLRSVRQSAYLCSA
-149 QEIEDVIGIEAMDAP
+149 DAP
-164 RISAKTGLNIEE
+164 
-176 VLEQIVTKIPAP
+176 
-188 AGDPKAPLKALIFDA
+188 IFSVFGCIW
-203 LYDSYKGVIVFCRI
+203 YD
-217 KEGTVKVGTKIK
+217 
-229 MMATG
+229 
-234 AEDLVTEVGYF
+234 
-245 GAGQFIPCDEL
+245 
-256 SAGMV
+256 
-261 GYITASI
+261 
-268 KNVKDTRVGDTITDA
+268 ITDA
-283 AEPITPEKQAEIER
+283 AEPITPEKQVEIER
-297 WLASQPKHQPADSV
+297 WLASQPKHQPANSV

-392 DNTFYTLQKAMRWL
+392 DNTFYTLQKAMRGL

-453 IGDASFFK
+453 IGDASFFQ

-475 GESVYMQFVTYSGH
+475 GESVYMQFVSYSGH
-489 APFKLPNH
+489 APFKLPDH

-508 EKAADYMTTAHY
+508 EKVADYMTTAHY

>member
-1 MSIDQSKIR
+1 MRQQLWDKTAIIFAVGIFLTFVAFDVIWCMDTTFASFSFFETYATK
-10 NFCIIAHIDHGKST
+10 IIAT
-24 LADRIIEKTGTLTS
+24 LALAGVYALT
-38 REMQAQVLD
+38 RCRWAQ
-47 NMDLE
+47 
-52 RERGITI
+52 I
-59 KSQAVRII
+59 
-67 YQAKDGEEYIFN
+67 
-79 LIDTPGHVDFNY
+79 
-91 EVSRSLAACD
+91 
-101 GAILVVDAAQGVEAQ
+101 VVM
-116 TLANV
+116 
-121 YLALDHDLDVLPVIN
+121 ALLDVLLVANLMYFRTYYSAIPASSYLEAGNLADFKASVTDSLRWADIV
-136 KIDLPSARPEEVA
+136 LPLITIATAVMAFRYKTTKRQPLTAVLKWWAAPLAGFALLLTGVNLCKGGFHKSLRSVRQSAYLCSA
-149 QEIEDVIGIEAMDAP
+149 DAP
-164 RISAKTGLNIEE
+164 
-176 VLEQIVTKIPAP
+176 
-188 AGDPKAPLKALIFDA
+188 IFSVFGCIW
-203 LYDSYKGVIVFCRI
+203 YD
-217 KEGTVKVGTKIK
+217 
-229 MMATG
+229 
-234 AEDLVTEVGYF
+234 
-245 GAGQFIPCDEL
+245 
-256 SAGMV
+256 
-261 GYITASI
+261 
-268 KNVKDTRVGDTITDA
+268 ITDA
-283 AEPITPEKQAEIER
+283 AEPITPEKQVEIER

-392 DNTFYTLQKAMRWL
+392 DNTFYTLQKAMRGL

-453 IGDASFFK
+453 IGDASFFQ

-489 APFKLPNH
+489 APFKLPDH

-604 MQLDA
+604 MQLDT

>member
-1 MSIDQSKIR
+1 MRQQLWDKTSIVFAVGIFLTFVAFDVIWCMDTTFASFSFFETYATK
-10 NFCIIAHIDHGKST
+10 IIAT
-24 LADRIIEKTGTLTS
+24 LALAGVYALT
-38 REMQAQVLD
+38 RCRWAQ
-47 NMDLE
+47 
-52 RERGITI
+52 I
-59 KSQAVRII
+59 
-67 YQAKDGEEYIFN
+67 
-79 LIDTPGHVDFNY
+79 
-91 EVSRSLAACD
+91 
-101 GAILVVDAAQGVEAQ
+101 VVM
-116 TLANV
+116 
-121 YLALDHDLDVLPVIN
+121 ALLDVLLVANLMYFRTYYSAIPASSYLEAGNLADFKASVTDSLRWADIV
-136 KIDLPSARPEEVA
+136 LPLITIATAVMAFRYKTTKRQPLTAVLKWWAAPLAGFALLLTGVNLCKGGFHKSLRSVRQSAYLCSA
-149 QEIEDVIGIEAMDAP
+149 DAP
-164 RISAKTGLNIEE
+164 
-176 VLEQIVTKIPAP
+176 
-188 AGDPKAPLKALIFDA
+188 IFSVFGCIW
-203 LYDSYKGVIVFCRI
+203 YD
-217 KEGTVKVGTKIK
+217 
-229 MMATG
+229 
-234 AEDLVTEVGYF
+234 
-245 GAGQFIPCDEL
+245 
-256 SAGMV
+256 
-261 GYITASI
+261 
-268 KNVKDTRVGDTITDA
+268 ITDA

-392 DNTFYTLQKAMRWL
+392 DNTFYTLQKAMRGL

-453 IGDASFFK
+453 IGDASFFQ

-489 APFKLPNH
+489 APFKLPDH

-647 KEAHTVSDY
+647 KEAHSVSDY

>member
-1 MSIDQSKIR
+1 MRQQLWDKTAIIFAVGIFLTFVAFDEIWCMDTTFASFSFFETYATK
-10 NFCIIAHIDHGKST
+10 IIAT
-24 LADRIIEKTGTLTS
+24 LALAGVYALT
-38 REMQAQVLD
+38 RCRWAQ
-47 NMDLE
+47 
-52 RERGITI
+52 I
-59 KSQAVRII
+59 
-67 YQAKDGEEYIFN
+67 
-79 LIDTPGHVDFNY
+79 
-91 EVSRSLAACD
+91 
-101 GAILVVDAAQGVEAQ
+101 VVM
-116 TLANV
+116 
-121 YLALDHDLDVLPVIN
+121 ALLDVLLVANLMYFRTYYSAIPASSYLEAGNLADFKASVTDSLRWADIVLPLITIATAVIAFRYKTTKRQPLTAVLKWWAAPLAGFALLLTGVN
-136 KIDLPSARPEEVA
+136 LCKGGFHKSLRSVRQSAYLCSA
-149 QEIEDVIGIEAMDAP
+149 DAP
-164 RISAKTGLNIEE
+164 
-176 VLEQIVTKIPAP
+176 
-188 AGDPKAPLKALIFDA
+188 IFSVFGCIW
-203 LYDSYKGVIVFCRI
+203 YD
-217 KEGTVKVGTKIK
+217 
-229 MMATG
+229 
-234 AEDLVTEVGYF
+234 
-245 GAGQFIPCDEL
+245 
-256 SAGMV
+256 
-261 GYITASI
+261 
-268 KNVKDTRVGDTITDA
+268 ITDA

-336 GKEITPCLNRL
+336 GKEITPCLNSL

-392 DNTFYTLQKAMRWL
+392 DNTFYTLQKAMRGL

-453 IGDASFFK
+453 IGDASFFQ

-489 APFKLPNH
+489 APFKLPDH

>member
-1 MSIDQSKIR
+1 MRQQLWNKTAIIFAVGIFLTFVAFDVIWCMDTTFASFSFFETYATK
-10 NFCIIAHIDHGKST
+10 IIAT
-24 LADRIIEKTGTLTS
+24 LALAGVYALT
-38 REMQAQVLD
+38 RCRWAQ
-47 NMDLE
+47 
-52 RERGITI
+52 I
-59 KSQAVRII
+59 
-67 YQAKDGEEYIFN
+67 
-79 LIDTPGHVDFNY
+79 
-91 EVSRSLAACD
+91 
-101 GAILVVDAAQGVEAQ
+101 VVI
-116 TLANV
+116 
-121 YLALDHDLDVLPVIN
+121 ALLDVLLVANLMYFRTYYSAIPASSYLEAGNLADFKASVTDSLRWADIV
-136 KIDLPSARPEEVA
+136 LPLITIATAVMAFRYKTAKRQPLTAVLKWWAAPLAGFALLLTGVNLCKGGFHKSLRSVRQSAYLCSA
-149 QEIEDVIGIEAMDAP
+149 DAP
-164 RISAKTGLNIEE
+164 
-176 VLEQIVTKIPAP
+176 
-188 AGDPKAPLKALIFDA
+188 IFSVFGCIW
-203 LYDSYKGVIVFCRI
+203 YD
-217 KEGTVKVGTKIK
+217 
-229 MMATG
+229 
-234 AEDLVTEVGYF
+234 
-245 GAGQFIPCDEL
+245 
-256 SAGMV
+256 
-261 GYITASI
+261 
-268 KNVKDTRVGDTITDA
+268 ITDA

-392 DNTFYTLQKAMRWL
+392 DNTFYTLQKAMRGL

-453 IGDASFFK
+453 IGDASFFQ

-475 GESVYMQFVTYSGH
+475 GESVYIQFVTYSGH
-489 APFKLPNH
+489 APFKLPDH
-497 LRTITFPASIP
+497 LRTITFPVSIP

-557 ELVGNPACRGLVSD
+557 ELIGNPACRGLVSD

>member
-1 MSIDQSKIR
+1 MRQQLWDKTAIVFAVGIFLTFVAFDVIWCMDTTCASFSFFETYATK
-10 NFCIIAHIDHGKST
+10 IIAT
-24 LADRIIEKTGTLTS
+24 LALAGVYALT
-38 REMQAQVLD
+38 RCRWAQ
-47 NMDLE
+47 
-52 RERGITI
+52 I
-59 KSQAVRII
+59 
-67 YQAKDGEEYIFN
+67 
-79 LIDTPGHVDFNY
+79 
-91 EVSRSLAACD
+91 
-101 GAILVVDAAQGVEAQ
+101 VVM
-116 TLANV
+116 
-121 YLALDHDLDVLPVIN
+121 ALLDVLMVANLMYFRTYYSAIPASSYLEAGNLADFKASVTDSLRWADIVLPLITIATAVIAFRSKTTKRQPLTAVLKWWAAPLAGFALLLTGVN
-136 KIDLPSARPEEVA
+136 LCKGGFHKSLRSVRQSAYLCSA
-149 QEIEDVIGIEAMDAP
+149 DAP
-164 RISAKTGLNIEE
+164 
-176 VLEQIVTKIPAP
+176 
-188 AGDPKAPLKALIFDA
+188 IFSVFGCIW
-203 LYDSYKGVIVFCRI
+203 YD
-217 KEGTVKVGTKIK
+217 
-229 MMATG
+229 
-234 AEDLVTEVGYF
+234 
-245 GAGQFIPCDEL
+245 
-256 SAGMV
+256 
-261 GYITASI
+261 
-268 KNVKDTRVGDTITDA
+268 ITDA

-392 DNTFYTLQKAMRWL
+392 DNTFYTLQKAMRGL

-453 IGDASFFK
+453 IGDASFFQ

-489 APFKLPNH
+489 APFKLPDH

-582 PVGMR
+582 PVGMH

-647 KEAHTVSDY
+647 KEAHSVSDY

>member
-1 MSIDQSKIR
+1 MRQQLWDKTAIVFAVGIFLTFVAFDVIWCMDTTFASFSFFETYATK
-10 NFCIIAHIDHGKST
+10 IIAT
-24 LADRIIEKTGTLTS
+24 LALAGVYALT
-38 REMQAQVLD
+38 RCRWAQ
-47 NMDLE
+47 
-52 RERGITI
+52 I
-59 KSQAVRII
+59 
-67 YQAKDGEEYIFN
+67 
-79 LIDTPGHVDFNY
+79 
-91 EVSRSLAACD
+91 
-101 GAILVVDAAQGVEAQ
+101 VVM
-116 TLANV
+116 
-121 YLALDHDLDVLPVIN
+121 ALLDVLLVANLMYFRTYYSAIPASSYLEAGNLADFKASVTDSLRWADIVLLLISIATAVIAFRYKTTKRQPLTAVLKWWAAPLAGFALLLTGVN
-136 KIDLPSARPEEVA
+136 LCKGGFHKSLRSVRQSAYLCSA
-149 QEIEDVIGIEAMDAP
+149 DAP
-164 RISAKTGLNIEE
+164 
-176 VLEQIVTKIPAP
+176 
-188 AGDPKAPLKALIFDA
+188 IFSVFGCIW
-203 LYDSYKGVIVFCRI
+203 YD
-217 KEGTVKVGTKIK
+217 
-229 MMATG
+229 
-234 AEDLVTEVGYF
+234 
-245 GAGQFIPCDEL
+245 
-256 SAGMV
+256 
-261 GYITASI
+261 
-268 KNVKDTRVGDTITDA
+268 ITDA

-392 DNTFYTLQKAMRWL
+392 DNTFYTLQKAMRGL

-453 IGDASFFK
+453 IGDASFFQ

-489 APFKLPNH
+489 APFKLPDH

-557 ELVGNPACRGLVSD
+557 ELVGNPACHGLVSD

-647 KEAHTVSDY
+647 KEAHSVSDY

>member
-1 MSIDQSKIR
+1 MRQQLWDKTAIIFAVGIFLTFVAFDVIWCMDTTFASFSFFETYATK
-10 NFCIIAHIDHGKST
+10 IIAT
-24 LADRIIEKTGTLTS
+24 LALAGVYALT
-38 REMQAQVLD
+38 RCRWAQ
-47 NMDLE
+47 
-52 RERGITI
+52 I
-59 KSQAVRII
+59 
-67 YQAKDGEEYIFN
+67 
-79 LIDTPGHVDFNY
+79 
-91 EVSRSLAACD
+91 
-101 GAILVVDAAQGVEAQ
+101 VVM
-116 TLANV
+116 
-121 YLALDHDLDVLPVIN
+121 ALLDVLLVANLMYFRTYYSAIPASSYLEAGNLADFKASVTDSLRWADIV
-136 KIDLPSARPEEVA
+136 LPLITIATAVMAFRYKTTKRQPLTAVLKWWAAPLAGFALLLTGVNLCKGGFHKSLRSVRQSAYLCSA
-149 QEIEDVIGIEAMDAP
+149 DAP
-164 RISAKTGLNIEE
+164 
-176 VLEQIVTKIPAP
+176 
-188 AGDPKAPLKALIFDA
+188 IFSVFGCIW
-203 LYDSYKGVIVFCRI
+203 YD
-217 KEGTVKVGTKIK
+217 
-229 MMATG
+229 
-234 AEDLVTEVGYF
+234 
-245 GAGQFIPCDEL
+245 
-256 SAGMV
+256 
-261 GYITASI
+261 
-268 KNVKDTRVGDTITDA
+268 ITDA

-297 WLASQPKHQPADSV
+297 WLASQPKHQPTDSV

-347 LKEKSTLYAPNVLT
+347 LKDKSTLYAPNVLT

-392 DNTFYTLQKAMRWL
+392 DNTFYTLQKAMRGL

-453 IGDASFFK
+453 IGDASFFQ

-489 APFKLPNH
+489 APFKLPDH

>member
-1 MSIDQSKIR
+1 MRQQLWDKTAITFAVGIFLTFVAFDVIWCMDTTFASFSFFETYATK
-10 NFCIIAHIDHGKST
+10 IIAT
-24 LADRIIEKTGTLTS
+24 LALAGVYALMRS
-38 REMQAQVLD
+38 RWAQ
-47 NMDLE
+47 
-52 RERGITI
+52 I
-59 KSQAVRII
+59 
-67 YQAKDGEEYIFN
+67 
-79 LIDTPGHVDFNY
+79 
-91 EVSRSLAACD
+91 
-101 GAILVVDAAQGVEAQ
+101 VVM
-116 TLANV
+116 
-121 YLALDHDLDVLPVIN
+121 ALLDVLLVANLMYFRTYYSAIPASSYLEAGNLADFKASVTDSLRWADIV
-136 KIDLPSARPEEVA
+136 LPLITIATAVMAFRAKATKRQPLTAVLKWWAAPLAGFALLLTGVNLCKGGFHKSLRSVRQSAYLCSA
-149 QEIEDVIGIEAMDAP
+149 DAP
-164 RISAKTGLNIEE
+164 
-176 VLEQIVTKIPAP
+176 
-188 AGDPKAPLKALIFDA
+188 IFSVFGCIW
-203 LYDSYKGVIVFCRI
+203 YD
-217 KEGTVKVGTKIK
+217 
-229 MMATG
+229 
-234 AEDLVTEVGYF
+234 
-245 GAGQFIPCDEL
+245 
-256 SAGMV
+256 
-261 GYITASI
+261 
-268 KNVKDTRVGDTITDA
+268 ITDA

-392 DNTFYTLQKAMRWL
+392 DNTFYTLQKAMRGL

-453 IGDASFFK
+453 IGDASFFQ

-489 APFKLPNH
+489 APFKLPDH

-535 PQYKETIVVIVGDH
+535 SQYKETIVVIVGDH

-557 ELVGNPACRGLVSD
+557 ELVDNPACRGLVSD

>member
-1 MSIDQSKIR
+1 MRQQLWDKTAIIFAVGIFLTFVAFDVIWCMDTTFASFSFFETYATK
-10 NFCIIAHIDHGKST
+10 IIAT
-24 LADRIIEKTGTLTS
+24 LALAGVYALT
-38 REMQAQVLD
+38 RCRWAQ
-47 NMDLE
+47 
-52 RERGITI
+52 I
-59 KSQAVRII
+59 
-67 YQAKDGEEYIFN
+67 
-79 LIDTPGHVDFNY
+79 
-91 EVSRSLAACD
+91 
-101 GAILVVDAAQGVEAQ
+101 VVM
-116 TLANV
+116 
-121 YLALDHDLDVLPVIN
+121 ALLDVLLVANLMYFRTYYSAIPASSYLEAGNLADFKASVTDSLRWADIV
-136 KIDLPSARPEEVA
+136 LPLITIATAVMAFRYKTTKRQPLTAVLKWWAAPLAGFALLLTGVNLCKGGFHKSLRSVRQSAYLCSA
-149 QEIEDVIGIEAMDAP
+149 DAP
-164 RISAKTGLNIEE
+164 
-176 VLEQIVTKIPAP
+176 
-188 AGDPKAPLKALIFDA
+188 IFSVFGCIW
-203 LYDSYKGVIVFCRI
+203 YD
-217 KEGTVKVGTKIK
+217 
-229 MMATG
+229 
-234 AEDLVTEVGYF
+234 
-245 GAGQFIPCDEL
+245 
-256 SAGMV
+256 
-261 GYITASI
+261 
-268 KNVKDTRVGDTITDA
+268 ITDA

-326 ESWVLEKKVD
+326 ESWVLEKEVD

-392 DNTFYTLQKAMRWL
+392 DNTFYTLQKAMRGL

-453 IGDASFFK
+453 IGDASFFQ

-489 APFKLPNH
+489 APFKLPDH

-557 ELVGNPACRGLVSD
+557 ELVDNPACRGLVSD

>member
-1 MSIDQSKIR
+1 MRQQLWDKTSIVFAVGIFLTFVAFDVIWCMDTTFASFSFFETYATK
-10 NFCIIAHIDHGKST
+10 IIAT
-24 LADRIIEKTGTLTS
+24 LALAGVYALT
-38 REMQAQVLD
+38 RCRWAQ
-47 NMDLE
+47 
-52 RERGITI
+52 I
-59 KSQAVRII
+59 
-67 YQAKDGEEYIFN
+67 
-79 LIDTPGHVDFNY
+79 
-91 EVSRSLAACD
+91 
-101 GAILVVDAAQGVEAQ
+101 VVM
-116 TLANV
+116 
-121 YLALDHDLDVLPVIN
+121 ALLDVLLVANLMYFRTYYSAIPASSYLEAGNLADFKASVTDSLRWADIV
-136 KIDLPSARPEEVA
+136 LPLITIATAVMAFRYKTTKRQPLTAVLKWWAAPLAGFALLLTGVNLCKGGFHKSLRSVRQSAYLCSA
-149 QEIEDVIGIEAMDAP
+149 DAP
-164 RISAKTGLNIEE
+164 
-176 VLEQIVTKIPAP
+176 
-188 AGDPKAPLKALIFDA
+188 IFSVFGCIW
-203 LYDSYKGVIVFCRI
+203 YD
-217 KEGTVKVGTKIK
+217 
-229 MMATG
+229 
-234 AEDLVTEVGYF
+234 
-245 GAGQFIPCDEL
+245 
-256 SAGMV
+256 
-261 GYITASI
+261 
-268 KNVKDTRVGDTITDA
+268 ITDA
-283 AEPITPEKQAEIER
+283 AEPITPEKQVEIER

-336 GKEITPCLNRL
+336 GKEITPCLNSL

-392 DNTFYTLQKAMRWL
+392 DNTFYTLQKAMRGL

-453 IGDASFFK
+453 IGDASFFQ

-489 APFKLPNH
+489 APFKLPDY
-497 LRTITFPASIP
+497 LRAITFPASIP

>member
-1 MSIDQSKIR
+1 MKQQLWDKTAIIFAVGIFLTFVAFDAIWCMDTTFASFSFFETYATK
-10 NFCIIAHIDHGKST
+10 IIAT
-24 LADRIIEKTGTLTS
+24 LALAGVYALT
-38 REMQAQVLD
+38 RCRWAQ
-47 NMDLE
+47 
-52 RERGITI
+52 I
-59 KSQAVRII
+59 
-67 YQAKDGEEYIFN
+67 
-79 LIDTPGHVDFNY
+79 
-91 EVSRSLAACD
+91 
-101 GAILVVDAAQGVEAQ
+101 VVM
-116 TLANV
+116 
-121 YLALDHDLDVLPVIN
+121 ALLDVLLVANLMYFRTYYSAIPASSYLEAGNLADFKASVTDSLRWADIV
-136 KIDLPSARPEEVA
+136 LPLITIATAVMAFRYKTTKRQPLTAVLKWWAAPLAGFALLLTGVNLCKGGFHKSLRSVRQSAYLCSA
-149 QEIEDVIGIEAMDAP
+149 DAP
-164 RISAKTGLNIEE
+164 
-176 VLEQIVTKIPAP
+176 
-188 AGDPKAPLKALIFDA
+188 IFSVFGCIW
-203 LYDSYKGVIVFCRI
+203 YD
-217 KEGTVKVGTKIK
+217 
-229 MMATG
+229 
-234 AEDLVTEVGYF
+234 
-245 GAGQFIPCDEL
+245 
-256 SAGMV
+256 
-261 GYITASI
+261 
-268 KNVKDTRVGDTITDA
+268 ITDA

-392 DNTFYTLQKAMRWL
+392 DNTFYTLQKAMRGL

-435 IISYHDF
+435 IISYHNF

-453 IGDASFFK
+453 IGDASFFQ

-489 APFKLPNH
+489 APFKLPDH

>member
-1 MSIDQSKIR
+1 MRQQLWDKTAIIFAVGIFLTFVAFDVIWCMDTTFASFSFFETYATK
-10 NFCIIAHIDHGKST
+10 IIAT
-24 LADRIIEKTGTLTS
+24 LALAGVYALT
-38 REMQAQVLD
+38 RCRWAQ
-47 NMDLE
+47 
-52 RERGITI
+52 I
-59 KSQAVRII
+59 
-67 YQAKDGEEYIFN
+67 
-79 LIDTPGHVDFNY
+79 
-91 EVSRSLAACD
+91 
-101 GAILVVDAAQGVEAQ
+101 VVM
-116 TLANV
+116 
-121 YLALDHDLDVLPVIN
+121 ALLDVLLVANLMYFRTYYSAIPASSYLEAGNLADFKASVTDSLRWADIV
-136 KIDLPSARPEEVA
+136 LPLITIATAVMAFRYKTTKRQPLTAVLKWWAAPLAGFALLLTGVNLCKGGFHKSLRSVRQSAYLCSA
-149 QEIEDVIGIEAMDAP
+149 DAP
-164 RISAKTGLNIEE
+164 
-176 VLEQIVTKIPAP
+176 
-188 AGDPKAPLKALIFDA
+188 IFSVFGCIW
-203 LYDSYKGVIVFCRI
+203 YD
-217 KEGTVKVGTKIK
+217 
-229 MMATG
+229 
-234 AEDLVTEVGYF
+234 
-245 GAGQFIPCDEL
+245 
-256 SAGMV
+256 
-261 GYITASI
+261 
-268 KNVKDTRVGDTITDA
+268 ITDA

-336 GKEITPCLNRL
+336 GKEITPYLNRL

-392 DNTFYTLQKAMRWL
+392 DNTFYTLQKAMRGL

-453 IGDASFFK
+453 IGDASFFQ

-489 APFKLPNH
+489 APFKLPDH

-557 ELVGNPACRGLVSD
+557 ELVGNPACHGLVSD

>member
-1 MSIDQSKIR
+1 MRQQLWDKTAITFAVGIFLTFVAFDVIWCMDTTFASFSFFETYATK
-10 NFCIIAHIDHGKST
+10 IIAT
-24 LADRIIEKTGTLTS
+24 LALAGVYALTRS
-38 REMQAQVLD
+38 RWAQ
-47 NMDLE
+47 
-52 RERGITI
+52 I
-59 KSQAVRII
+59 
-67 YQAKDGEEYIFN
+67 
-79 LIDTPGHVDFNY
+79 
-91 EVSRSLAACD
+91 
-101 GAILVVDAAQGVEAQ
+101 VVM
-116 TLANV
+116 
-121 YLALDHDLDVLPVIN
+121 ALLDVLLVANLMYFRTYYSAIPASSYLEAGNLADFKASVTDSLRWADIV
-136 KIDLPSARPEEVA
+136 LPLITIATAVMALRSKATKRQPLTAVLKWWAAPLAGFVLLLTGVNLCKGGFHKSLRSVRQSAYLCSA
-149 QEIEDVIGIEAMDAP
+149 DAP
-164 RISAKTGLNIEE
+164 
-176 VLEQIVTKIPAP
+176 
-188 AGDPKAPLKALIFDA
+188 IFSVFGCIW
-203 LYDSYKGVIVFCRI
+203 YD
-217 KEGTVKVGTKIK
+217 
-229 MMATG
+229 
-234 AEDLVTEVGYF
+234 
-245 GAGQFIPCDEL
+245 
-256 SAGMV
+256 
-261 GYITASI
+261 
-268 KNVKDTRVGDTITDA
+268 ITDA

-297 WLASQPKHQPADSV
+297 WLASQPKHQPTDSV

-392 DNTFYTLQKAMRWL
+392 DNTFYTLQKAMRGL

-453 IGDASFFK
+453 IGDASFFQ

-489 APFKLPNH
+489 APFKLPDH

>member
-1 MSIDQSKIR
+1 MRQQLWDKTAIIFAVGIFLTFVAFDVIWCMDTTFASFSFFETYATK
-10 NFCIIAHIDHGKST
+10 IIAT
-24 LADRIIEKTGTLTS
+24 LALVGVYVLTRS
-38 REMQAQVLD
+38 RWAQ
-47 NMDLE
+47 
-52 RERGITI
+52 I
-59 KSQAVRII
+59 
-67 YQAKDGEEYIFN
+67 
-79 LIDTPGHVDFNY
+79 
-91 EVSRSLAACD
+91 
-101 GAILVVDAAQGVEAQ
+101 VVM
-116 TLANV
+116 
-121 YLALDHDLDVLPVIN
+121 ALLDVLLVANLMYFRTYYSAIPASSYLEAGNLADFKASVTDSLRWADIV
-136 KIDLPSARPEEVA
+136 LPLITIATAVMAFRYKTTKRQPLTAVLKWWAAPLAGFALLLTGVNLCKGGFHKSLRSVRQSAYLCSA
-149 QEIEDVIGIEAMDAP
+149 DAP
-164 RISAKTGLNIEE
+164 
-176 VLEQIVTKIPAP
+176 
-188 AGDPKAPLKALIFDA
+188 IFSVFGCIW
-203 LYDSYKGVIVFCRI
+203 YD
-217 KEGTVKVGTKIK
+217 
-229 MMATG
+229 
-234 AEDLVTEVGYF
+234 
-245 GAGQFIPCDEL
+245 
-256 SAGMV
+256 
-261 GYITASI
+261 
-268 KNVKDTRVGDTITDA
+268 ITDA

-326 ESWVLEKKVD
+326 ESWVLEKEVD

-392 DNTFYTLQKAMRWL
+392 DNTFYTLQKAMRGL

-453 IGDASFFK
+453 IGDASFFQ

-489 APFKLPNH
+489 APFKLPDH

-647 KEAHTVSDY
+647 KEAHSVSDY

>member
-1 MSIDQSKIR
+1 MRQQLWDKTAIIFAVGIFLTFVAFDVIWCMDTTFASFSFFETYATK
-10 NFCIIAHIDHGKST
+10 IIAT
-24 LADRIIEKTGTLTS
+24 LALAGVYALT
-38 REMQAQVLD
+38 RCRWAQ
-47 NMDLE
+47 
-52 RERGITI
+52 I
-59 KSQAVRII
+59 
-67 YQAKDGEEYIFN
+67 
-79 LIDTPGHVDFNY
+79 
-91 EVSRSLAACD
+91 
-101 GAILVVDAAQGVEAQ
+101 VVM
-116 TLANV
+116 
-121 YLALDHDLDVLPVIN
+121 ALLDVLLVANLMYFRTYYSAIPASSYLEAGNLADFKASVTDSLRWADIV
-136 KIDLPSARPEEVA
+136 LPLITIATAVMAFRYKTTKRQPLTAVLKWWAAPLAGFALLLTGVNLCKGGFHKSLRSVRQSAYLCSA
-149 QEIEDVIGIEAMDAP
+149 DAP
-164 RISAKTGLNIEE
+164 
-176 VLEQIVTKIPAP
+176 
-188 AGDPKAPLKALIFDA
+188 IFSVFGCIW
-203 LYDSYKGVIVFCRI
+203 YD
-217 KEGTVKVGTKIK
+217 
-229 MMATG
+229 
-234 AEDLVTEVGYF
+234 
-245 GAGQFIPCDEL
+245 
-256 SAGMV
+256 
-261 GYITASI
+261 
-268 KNVKDTRVGDTITDA
+268 ITDA

-392 DNTFYTLQKAMRWL
+392 DNTFYTLQKAMRGL

-453 IGDASFFK
+453 IGDASFFQ

-489 APFKLPNH
+489 APFKLPDH

-664 RLD
+664 RLN

>member
-1 MSIDQSKIR
+1 MRQQLWDKTAIIFAVGIFLTFVAFDVIWCMDTTFASFSFFETYATK
-10 NFCIIAHIDHGKST
+10 IIAT
-24 LADRIIEKTGTLTS
+24 LALAGVYALTRS
-38 REMQAQVLD
+38 RWAQ
-47 NMDLE
+47 
-52 RERGITI
+52 I
-59 KSQAVRII
+59 
-67 YQAKDGEEYIFN
+67 
-79 LIDTPGHVDFNY
+79 
-91 EVSRSLAACD
+91 
-101 GAILVVDAAQGVEAQ
+101 VVM
-116 TLANV
+116 
-121 YLALDHDLDVLPVIN
+121 ALLDVLMVANLMYFRTYYSAIPASSYLEAGNLADFKASVTDSLRWADIV
-136 KIDLPSARPEEVA
+136 LPLITIATAVMAFRYKTTKRQPLTAVLKWWAAPLAGFALLLTGVNLCKGGFHKSLRSVRQSAYLCSA
-149 QEIEDVIGIEAMDAP
+149 DAP
-164 RISAKTGLNIEE
+164 
-176 VLEQIVTKIPAP
+176 
-188 AGDPKAPLKALIFDA
+188 IFSVFGCIW
-203 LYDSYKGVIVFCRI
+203 YD
-217 KEGTVKVGTKIK
+217 
-229 MMATG
+229 
-234 AEDLVTEVGYF
+234 
-245 GAGQFIPCDEL
+245 
-256 SAGMV
+256 
-261 GYITASI
+261 
-268 KNVKDTRVGDTITDA
+268 ITDA

-392 DNTFYTLQKAMRWL
+392 DNTFYTLQKAMRGL

-453 IGDASFFK
+453 IGDASFFQ

-489 APFKLPNH
+489 APFKLPDH

-535 PQYKETIVVIVGDH
+535 PQYKKTIVVIVGDH

>member
-1 MSIDQSKIR
+1 MRQQLWDKTSIVFAVGIFLTFVAFDVIWCMDTTFASFSFFETYATK
-10 NFCIIAHIDHGKST
+10 IIAT
-24 LADRIIEKTGTLTS
+24 LALAGVYALT
-38 REMQAQVLD
+38 RCRWAQ
-47 NMDLE
+47 
-52 RERGITI
+52 I
-59 KSQAVRII
+59 
-67 YQAKDGEEYIFN
+67 
-79 LIDTPGHVDFNY
+79 
-91 EVSRSLAACD
+91 
-101 GAILVVDAAQGVEAQ
+101 VVM
-116 TLANV
+116 
-121 YLALDHDLDVLPVIN
+121 ALLDVLLVAN
-136 KIDLPSARPEEVA
+136 LMYFRTYYSAIPA
-149 QEIEDVIGIEAMDAP
+149 SSYLEAGNLADFKASVTDSLRWADIVLLLISIATAVMAFRYKTTKRQPLTAVLKWWAAPLAGFALLLTGVNLCKGGFHKSLRSVRQSAYLCSADAP
-164 RISAKTGLNIEE
+164 
-176 VLEQIVTKIPAP
+176 
-188 AGDPKAPLKALIFDA
+188 IFSVFGCIW
-203 LYDSYKGVIVFCRI
+203 YD
-217 KEGTVKVGTKIK
+217 
-229 MMATG
+229 
-234 AEDLVTEVGYF
+234 
-245 GAGQFIPCDEL
+245 
-256 SAGMV
+256 
-261 GYITASI
+261 
-268 KNVKDTRVGDTITDA
+268 ITDA

-392 DNTFYTLQKAMRWL
+392 DNTFYTLQKAMRGL

-453 IGDASFFK
+453 IGDASFFQ

-497 LRTITFPASIP
+497 LRTITFPAPIP
-508 EKAADYMTTAHY
+508 EKAAHY

-598 PTLLNL
+598 PTLLDL

>member
-1 MSIDQSKIR
+1 MRQQLWDKTSIVFAVGIFLTFVAFDVIWCMDTTFASFSFFETYATK
-10 NFCIIAHIDHGKST
+10 IIAT
-24 LADRIIEKTGTLTS
+24 LALAGVYALTRS
-38 REMQAQVLD
+38 RWAQ
-47 NMDLE
+47 
-52 RERGITI
+52 I
-59 KSQAVRII
+59 
-67 YQAKDGEEYIFN
+67 
-79 LIDTPGHVDFNY
+79 
-91 EVSRSLAACD
+91 
-101 GAILVVDAAQGVEAQ
+101 VVM
-116 TLANV
+116 
-121 YLALDHDLDVLPVIN
+121 ALLDVLMVANLMYFRTYYSAIPASSYLEAGNLADFKASVTDSLRWADIV
-136 KIDLPSARPEEVA
+136 LPLITIATAVMAFRYKTTKRQPLTAVLKWWAAPLAGFALLLTGVNLCKGGFHKSLRSVRQSAYLCSA
-149 QEIEDVIGIEAMDAP
+149 DAP
-164 RISAKTGLNIEE
+164 
-176 VLEQIVTKIPAP
+176 
-188 AGDPKAPLKALIFDA
+188 IFSVFGCIW
-203 LYDSYKGVIVFCRI
+203 YD
-217 KEGTVKVGTKIK
+217 
-229 MMATG
+229 
-234 AEDLVTEVGYF
+234 
-245 GAGQFIPCDEL
+245 
-256 SAGMV
+256 
-261 GYITASI
+261 
-268 KNVKDTRVGDTITDA
+268 ITDA

-392 DNTFYTLQKAMRWL
+392 DNTFYTLQKAMRGL

-453 IGDASFFK
+453 IGDASFFQ

-489 APFKLPNH
+489 APFKLPDH

>member
-1 MSIDQSKIR
+1 MRQQLWDKTAIIFAVGIFLTFVAFDVIWCMDTTFASFSFFETYATK
-10 NFCIIAHIDHGKST
+10 IIAT
-24 LADRIIEKTGTLTS
+24 LALAGVYALTRS
-38 REMQAQVLD
+38 RWAQ
-47 NMDLE
+47 
-52 RERGITI
+52 I
-59 KSQAVRII
+59 
-67 YQAKDGEEYIFN
+67 
-79 LIDTPGHVDFNY
+79 
-91 EVSRSLAACD
+91 
-101 GAILVVDAAQGVEAQ
+101 VVM
-116 TLANV
+116 
-121 YLALDHDLDVLPVIN
+121 ALLDVLLVANLMYFRTYYSAIPASSYLEAGNLADFKASVTDSLRWADIV
-136 KIDLPSARPEEVA
+136 LPLITIATAVMAFRYKTTKRQPLTAVLKWWAAPLAGFALLLTGVNLCKGGFHKSLRSVRQSAYLCSA
-149 QEIEDVIGIEAMDAP
+149 DAP
-164 RISAKTGLNIEE
+164 
-176 VLEQIVTKIPAP
+176 
-188 AGDPKAPLKALIFDA
+188 IFSVFGCIW
-203 LYDSYKGVIVFCRI
+203 YD
-217 KEGTVKVGTKIK
+217 
-229 MMATG
+229 
-234 AEDLVTEVGYF
+234 
-245 GAGQFIPCDEL
+245 
-256 SAGMV
+256 
-261 GYITASI
+261 
-268 KNVKDTRVGDTITDA
+268 ITDA

-392 DNTFYTLQKAMRWL
+392 DNTFYTLQKAMRGL

-453 IGDASFFK
+453 IGDASFFQ

-489 APFKLPNH
+489 APFKLPDH

-639 SDKEVERL
+639 SDKEMERL

>member
-1 MSIDQSKIR
+1 MRQQLWDKTAIIFAVGIFLTFVAFDVIWCMDTTFASFSFFETYATK
-10 NFCIIAHIDHGKST
+10 IIAT
-24 LADRIIEKTGTLTS
+24 LALAGVYALT
-38 REMQAQVLD
+38 RCRWAQ
-47 NMDLE
+47 
-52 RERGITI
+52 I
-59 KSQAVRII
+59 
-67 YQAKDGEEYIFN
+67 
-79 LIDTPGHVDFNY
+79 
-91 EVSRSLAACD
+91 
-101 GAILVVDAAQGVEAQ
+101 VVM
-116 TLANV
+116 
-121 YLALDHDLDVLPVIN
+121 ALLDVLLVANLMYFRTYYSAIPASSYLEAGNLADFKASVTDSLRWADIVLPLITIATAVIAFRYKTTKRQPLTAVLKWWAAPLAGFALLLTGVN
-136 KIDLPSARPEEVA
+136 LCKGGFHKSLRSVRQSAYLCSA
-149 QEIEDVIGIEAMDAP
+149 DAP
-164 RISAKTGLNIEE
+164 
-176 VLEQIVTKIPAP
+176 
-188 AGDPKAPLKALIFDA
+188 IFSVFGCIW
-203 LYDSYKGVIVFCRI
+203 YD
-217 KEGTVKVGTKIK
+217 
-229 MMATG
+229 
-234 AEDLVTEVGYF
+234 
-245 GAGQFIPCDEL
+245 
-256 SAGMV
+256 
-261 GYITASI
+261 
-268 KNVKDTRVGDTITDA
+268 ITDA

-392 DNTFYTLQKAMRWL
+392 DNTFYTLQKAMRGL

-453 IGDASFFK
+453 IGDASFFQ

-489 APFKLPNH
+489 APFKLPDH